1 MIDIRNLSVQFTGE
15 NLFENVNIKIH
26 RKDRIAL
33 VGSNGKGKST
43 LLKLLMDFEK
53 PESGEIVKQKG
64 LRIGY
69 LQQDLIAFKGR
80 TLFDEVKSSL
90 LEIHSIIESEN
101 EILNN
106 LNSEVID
113 DDERQEL
120 LNALGELH
128 HRKDELNFYTA
139 ESRIE
144 KILEGLGFKKKDFH
158 RSTEEFSGGWQM
170 RIQLAKILLA
180 ENDLL
185 LLDEP
190 TNHLDIDTLQWLI
203 EFLISY
209 KGAIIV
215 VSHDRHFVNSITDK
229 TLEVFN
235 NQINFYPGNYEHYLN
250 FKDERDIQLKEM
262 QKVLEKKIKETER
275 FIERFRYKNTKAK
288 QVQSRIKML
297 ERMDTVELI
306 EQEKKIEIRFP
317 DPPRSG
323 VLPVELKNISKSYGN
338 LEVLK
343 SVSIAIERGEKIA
356 IVGVNGAGKTTL
368 AKIIGSKISPS
379 GGEMLYGH
387 NTIISYYEQEVA
399 DSLNP
404 ENDLIDSLEEI
415 NDELTPGQIRK
426 ILGTFLFSGE
436 DVFKKI
442 KVLSGGE
449 KSRVALA
456 RLLLTK
462 SNFIIL
468 DEPTNHLDFSSKEI
482 LQKALLN
489 FSGTMIIVSHD
500 IDFIRPIANK
510 VFEIRNG
517 NVNVY
522 YGGIDY
528 YLNKRLEL
536 HGLDSGEDKNEAKEK
551 LTRRDQKRI
560 DAELRNQ
567 KFNLTKG
574 LRRDLDNCEKE
585 IRILEEFKLKIE
597 AELADPE
604 IYSNPTL
611 AKNKNIEYDKTKQL
625 LEEEYNRWTD
635 LSNRLEEIEEDFK
648 RN

>member
-1 MIDIRNLSVQFTGE
+1 MIDIRNLSIQFTGE

-69 LQQDLIAFKGR
+69 LPQDLIAFKGR

-106 LNSEVID
+106 LNSELID
-113 DDERQEL
+113 DEERQEL

-158 RSTEEFSGGWQM
+158 RSTDEFSGGWQM

-343 SVSIAIERGEKIA
+343 SVNVAIERGEKIA

-368 AKIIGSKISPS
+368 AKIIGSKISPT
-379 GGEMLYGH
+379 GGEILYGH

-415 NDELTPGQIRK
+415 NDELTPGQVRK

-500 IDFIRPIANK
+500 IDFIRPIAYK
-510 VFEIRNG
+510 IFEIRNG

-536 HGLDSGEDKNEAKEK
+536 HGLDSGEDKNETKEK

-567 KFNLTKG
+567 KFNLTKN

-611 AKNKNIEYDKTKQL
+611 AKNKNIEYEKTKQL

-635 LSNRLEEIEEDFK
+635 LSNRLEEIEENFK

>member
-1 MIDIRNLSVQFTGE
+1 MIDIRNLSIQFTGE

-69 LQQDLIAFKGR
+69 LPQDLIAFKGR

-106 LNSEVID
+106 LNSELID
-113 DDERQEL
+113 DEERQEL

-158 RSTEEFSGGWQM
+158 RSTDEFSGGWQM

-343 SVSIAIERGEKIA
+343 SVNVAIERGEKIA

-368 AKIIGSKISPS
+368 AKIIGSKISPT
-379 GGEMLYGH
+379 GGEILYGH

-500 IDFIRPIANK
+500 IDFIRPIADK
-510 VFEIRNG
+510 VYEIRNG

-567 KFNLTKG
+567 KFNLTKD

-635 LSNRLEEIEEDFK
+635 LSNRLEEIEENFK

>member
-1 MIDIRNLSVQFTGE
+1 MIDIRNLSIQFTGE

-69 LQQDLIAFKGR
+69 LPQDLIAFKDR
-80 TLFDEVKSSL
+80 SLFDEVKSSL
-90 LEIHSIIESEN
+90 LEIHSIIQSEN

-106 LNSEVID
+106 LNSETID
-113 DDERQEL
+113 DEERQEL

-190 TNHLDIDTLQWLI
+190 TNHLDIETLQWLI
-203 EFLISY
+203 EFLNSY

-262 QKVLEKKIKETER
+262 QKVREKKIKETER

-343 SVSIAIERGEKIA
+343 GINVAIERGEKIA

-379 GGEMLYGH
+379 GGEILYGH

-462 SNFIIL
+462 SNLIIL

-510 VFEIRNG
+510 IFEIRNG
-517 NVNVY
+517 NLNVY

-536 HGLDSGEDKNEAKEK
+536 HGLDSMEDKNITKDK

-567 KFNLTKG
+567 KFILTKD

-585 IRILEEFKLKIE
+585 IRILEEFKSTIE

-604 IYSNPTL
+604 IFSNPIS
-611 AKNKNIEYDKTKQL
+611 AKNKNIEYEKTKQL
-625 LEEEYNRWTD
+625 LEDEYNRWTE
-635 LSNRLEEIEEDFK
+635 LSNRLEEIEENFK
-648 RN
+648 RI

>member
-1 MIDIRNLSVQFTGE
+1 MIDIRNLSIQFTGE

-69 LQQDLIAFKGR
+69 LPQDLIAFKDR
-80 TLFDEVKSSL
+80 SLFDEVKSSL
-90 LEIHSIIESEN
+90 LEIHSIIQSEN
-101 EILNN
+101 EILNI
-106 LNSEVID
+106 LNSETID
-113 DDERQEL
+113 DEERQEL

-190 TNHLDIDTLQWLI
+190 TNHLDIETLQWLI
-203 EFLISY
+203 EFLNSY

-262 QKVLEKKIKETER
+262 QKVREKKIKETER

-343 SVSIAIERGEKIA
+343 GINVAIERGEKIA

-379 GGEMLYGH
+379 GGEILYGH

-462 SNFIIL
+462 SNLIIL

-510 VFEIRNG
+510 IFEIRNG
-517 NVNVY
+517 NLNVY

-536 HGLDSGEDKNEAKEK
+536 HGLDSMEDKNITKDK

-567 KFNLTKG
+567 KFILTKD

-585 IRILEEFKLKIE
+585 IRILEEFKSTIE

-604 IYSNPTL
+604 IFSNPIS
-611 AKNKNIEYDKTKQL
+611 AKNKNIEYEKTKQL
-625 LEEEYNRWTD
+625 LEDEYNRWTE
-635 LSNRLEEIEEDFK
+635 LSNRLEEIEENFK
-648 RN
+648 RI